1 MLNIVGTAGG
11 QINPDRLLP
20 LQTLSAGPSAL
31 PATPALAT
39 GPGHLGCF
47 NDNVWQR
54 GLADFWNTGNS
65 SMTIELCRDM
75 AVARGLRYYGLQWTS
90 DCYATNNDTSPF
102 MHKTGRPCNM
112 PCAGNVTQ
120 RCGGDQANDVYD
132 VTLGELVS
140 C

>member
-1 MLNIVGTAGG
+1 
-11 QINPDRLLP
+11 
-20 LQTLSAGPSAL
+20 
-31 PATPALAT
+31 
-39 GPGHLGCF
+39 
-47 NDNVWQR
+47 
-54 GLADFWNTGNS
+54 
-65 SMTIELCRDM
+65 MTIELCRDM
-75 AVARGLRYYGLQWTS
+75 AIARGLRYYGLQWTS
-90 DCYATNNDTSPF
+90 DCYATNNHTSPV